1 MHQGAFRE
9 DAPSPPPPPPH
20 QGEREIEER
29 NTADGT
35 DRKKKKIDKKDGY
48 NIVLGYFPV
57 TTKQNISVQIVN
69 FSSFPFKSGGEKNT
83 FFYNKICGFFG
94 FLLFLT

>member
-35 DRKKKKIDKKDGY
+35 DRKK
-48 NIVLGYFPV
+48 N
-57 TTKQNISVQIVN
+57 
-69 FSSFPFKSGGEKNT
+69 
-83 FFYNKICGFFG
+83 
-94 FLLFLT
+94 

>member
-1 MHQGAFRE
+1 MHQCAFWQ
-9 DAPSPPPPPPH
+9 DYPLPPPPLPH
-20 QGEREIEER
+20 QDGHEIGEM